1 MKIYS
6 LKQAEIKSTIIQI
19 RKSQEISYKNVN
31 RTVSSIIDDVKKLGD
46 KAIFKLTKKY
56 DNFDLS
62 SQNLKVKKS
71 LISDSS
77 TTLNSSL
84 KKSIKKAIQR
94 VSSYQKKKLPKS
106 FLFKDNL
113 GNKLGWSVSPLDS
126 VGIYVPG
133 GTASYPSSLIMT
145 AVLARVAGVKKISI
159 VTPPSQDGIN
169 KAVLFVADCLKIE
182 DIYQVG
188 GAQAIAALAYGTKTI
203 EKVNKIVGPGN
214 IFVANAKKQVFGDV
228 GIDMVA
234 GPSEVLIIADNTANS
249 EIIAADLLAQAEH
262 DVNASSIL
270 LTTSKMLAQKVLSD
284 VKKLTKESPRSN
296 IISESLKNNG
306 KIFLMNSVKSCIDF
320 SNSFAPE
327 HLELLVNSPDK
338 LLSKITNAG
347 SIFLGKNSAEAFGD
361 YIAGPSHV
369 LPTGGSASFSSP
381 LSSLDFIKYSS
392 VTKISD
398 KGLRSLGENVEVMAE
413 SESLFAHKNSISLR
427 LRKKK

>member
-6 LKQAEIKSTIIQI
+6 LKQNAIKSTIIQI

-31 RTVSSIIDDVKKLGD
+31 KIVSSIIDDVKKLGD

-62 SQNLKVKKS
+62 SQNLKIKKS

-106 FLFKDNL
+106 VLFKDNL

-182 DIYQVG
+182 SIYQVG

-262 DVNASSIL
+262 DANASSIL
-270 LTTSKMLAQKVLSD
+270 LTTSKILAHKVLSD

-327 HLELLVNSPDK
+327 HLELIVNSPDK

>member
-6 LKQAEIKSTIIQI
+6 LKQNAIKSKIIQI

-31 RTVSSIIDDVKKLGD
+31 KIVSSIIDDVKKLGD

-56 DNFDLS
+56 DNFDLN

-296 IISESLKNNG
+296 IISESLKING

>member
-6 LKQAEIKSTIIQI
+6 LKQNAIKSKIIQI

-31 RTVSSIIDDVKKLGD
+31 KIVSSIIDDVKKLGD

-56 DNFDLS
+56 DNFDLN
-62 SQNLKVKKS
+62 SQNLKVKKT

-182 DIYQVG
+182 NIYQVG

-296 IISESLKNNG
+296 IISESLKING

-392 VTKISD
+392 ITKISD

>member
-6 LKQAEIKSTIIQI
+6 LKQNAIKSKIIQI

-31 RTVSSIIDDVKKLGD
+31 KIVSSIIDDVKKLGD

-182 DIYQVG
+182 NIYQVG

-296 IISESLKNNG
+296 IISESLKING

>member
-6 LKQAEIKSTIIQI
+6 LKRNAIKSTIIQI

-31 RTVSSIIDDVKKLGD
+31 KIVSSIIDDVKKLGD

-62 SQNLKVKKS
+62 SKNLKVKKS

-77 TTLNSSL
+77 ARLNSSL
-84 KKSIKKAIQR
+84 KKSIKKAIKR

-106 FLFKDNL
+106 VLFKDNL

-182 DIYQVG
+182 NIYQVG

-234 GPSEVLIIADNTANS
+234 GPSEVLIIADSTANS

-270 LTTSKMLAQKVLSD
+270 VTTSKMLAQKVLAD

-296 IISESLKNNG
+296 IINESLKNNG
-306 KIFLMNSVKSCIDF
+306 KIFLMNSIKSCIDF

-398 KGLRSLGENVEVMAE
+398 KGLRLLGENVEVMAE

>member
-1 MKIYS
+1 
-6 LKQAEIKSTIIQI
+6 
-19 RKSQEISYKNVN
+19 
-31 RTVSSIIDDVKKLGD
+31 
-46 KAIFKLTKKY
+46 
-56 DNFDLS
+56 
-62 SQNLKVKKS
+62 
-71 LISDSS
+71 
-77 TTLNSSL
+77 L

-182 DIYQVG
+182 NIYQVG

-296 IISESLKNNG
+296 IISESLKING

-392 VTKISD
+392 ITKISD

>member
-6 LKQAEIKSTIIQI
+6 LKQNAIKSKIIQI

-31 RTVSSIIDDVKKLGD
+31 KIVSSIIDDVKKLGD
-46 KAIFKLTKKY
+46 KAIFKLTNKY
-56 DNFDLS
+56 DNFALN
-62 SQNLKVKKS
+62 SQNLKVKKT

-182 DIYQVG
+182 NIYQVG

-284 VKKLTKESPRSN
+284 VRKLTKESPRSN
-296 IISESLKNNG
+296 IISESLKING

-392 VTKISD
+392 ITKISD

-427 LRKKK
+427 KKK

>member
-1 MKIYS
+1 MKIFS
-6 LKQAEIKSTIIQI
+6 LKRNAINSTIRQI

-31 RTVSSIIDDVKKLGD
+31 KTVASIIDDVKKLGD
-46 KAIFKLTKKY
+46 KAIFKLTKQY
-56 DNFDLS
+56 DNFNLNL
-62 SQNLKVKKS
+62 QNLKVKRS

-77 TTLNSSL
+77 TKLNSDL

-106 FLFKDNL
+106 FLYKDNL

-145 AVLARVAGVKKISI
+145 AVLAKVAGVKKISI
-159 VTPPSQDGIN
+159 VTPPSQDGVN

-182 DIYQVG
+182 NIYQVG

-234 GPSEVLIIADNTANS
+234 GPSEVLIIGDKSASS
-249 EIIAADLLAQAEH
+249 EIIAADLLAQ
-262 DVNASSIL
+262 
-270 LTTSKMLAQKVLSD
+270 KVLAD
-284 VKKLTKESPRSN
+284 VKKLTKESPRKN
-296 IISESLKNNG
+296 IISKSLRNNG
-306 KIFLMNSVKSCIDF
+306 KIFLMNSLESCIDF

-327 HLELLVNSPDK
+327 HLELLVNSPER
-338 LLSKITNAG
+338 LLNKICNAG

-398 KGLRSLGENVEVMAE
+398 KGLRSLGENVEVIAE

>member
-6 LKQAEIKSTIIQI
+6 LKQNAIKSTIIQI

-31 RTVSSIIDDVKKLGD
+31 KIVSSIIDDVKKLGD

-62 SQNLKVKKS
+62 SQNLKIKKS
-71 LISDSS
+71 LISGSS

-182 DIYQVG
+182 NIYQVG